1 MKGKKKMKNILL
13 IQTSPRGS
21 LSFSQKI
28 AQTVVRDLQALH
40 PGAAL
45 VVRDLA
51 ENPPPHIGPAFV
63 TGQQVPPEQRTPDQA
78 NALALSDTLI
88 DELIAA
94 DVLVLAAPM
103 FNFGVPSTLKAWID
117 HISRGGRTFS
127 YGANGPVGLLKG
139 KRAIL
144 VLARGGVYTDGPAKP
159 YDFQEPYLQSV
170 LGFLGITDVHA
181 VHVEGVAS
189 SAIGPEKALA
199 SATAQSK
206 QILAQ
211 AA

>member
-1 MKGKKKMKNILL
+1 MKNILL

-51 ENPPPHIGPAFV
+51 ENPPPHIGPAFII
-63 TGQQVPPEQRTPDQA
+63 GQQVPPEQRTPDQA
-78 NALALSDTLI
+78 NALVLSDSLI
-88 DELIAA
+88 DELITA
-94 DVLVLAAPM
+94 DVLVLAVPM

-117 HISRGGRTFS
+117 HISRAGRTFS

-159 YDFQEPYLQSV
+159 YDFQEPYLRSV

-199 SATAQSK
+199 SAAAQSK

>member
-1 MKGKKKMKNILL
+1 MKNILL

-28 AQTVVRDLQALH
+28 AQSIVHDLRAQHPETTV
-40 PGAAL
+40 

-51 ENPPPHIGPAFV
+51 ENPPPHIGPAFI
-63 TGQQVPPEQRTPDQA
+63 TGQQVPPEQRKPDQA
-78 NALALSDTLI
+78 KALAVSDGLI

-94 DVLVLAAPM
+94 DVLVLAVPM

-117 HISRGGRTFS
+117 HISRAGRTFS
-127 YGANGPVGLLKG
+127 YGAHGPVGLLKG

-144 VLARGGVYTDGPAKP
+144 VLARGGVYTEGPTKQ
-159 YDFQEPYLQSV
+159 YDFQEPYLRSV

-206 QILAQ
+206 QILSQ

>member
-1 MKGKKKMKNILL
+1 MKNILL